1 MSSLGNNT
9 STARS
14 RWVKAGLTGF
24 VVLYV
29 LATLG
34 LGHMSN
40 YDQGLLLVA
49 VTYSILA
56 LSLDMVAGILG
67 LFSLGHAGFFA
78 IGAYLSAILI
88 NNYHWNLFLT
98 LGFVM
103 LVNVIAGYIIGA
115 LSLRVSGLYFAIVTY
130 IFTLIVV
137 VVADQTNITGGY
149 QGIPGAIF
157 PNFPKSLSFL
167 GTSVVWALSG
177 ALLITLTIVWSIRKS
192 PAYPVLL
199 AIRDAEPFAQSAG
212 VKTSRTKVSI
222 FALSAALAAMA
233 GWTFCFLGFVAPSDF
248 SGTASINILVMVIL
262 GGINTLLGPIVGASF
277 ISLFPVVVNWN
288 PLIQEILFGAIFIF
302 VVIAVPEGFVGLVT
316 RLFRRAVPNSWRRN
330 VDGVAN
336 VAPVEGSRPVEDL
349 ANEVGDS
356 SDYALEAD
364 GINFSYVAGVSV
376 LKNVSLRARRG
387 TIHGLIGPNGSGK
400 STLVNL
406 LSGQLKTKIGSISL
420 HGHRVERLDAA
431 SRPHYGLMRT
441 FQTAVMV
448 KEVTTRENVTVG
460 LFHKYRRIPS
470 RSVIWPL
477 LPSGRRDGR
486 ELVERSRGALLD
498 AGLSDTWASTKV
510 ADVPHGVEQ
519 LTQLAAA
526 CAGTPSILL
535 LDEPLAGLS
544 GGEVEHV
551 SHILRTL
558 RDRGT
563 TILVV
568 EHQTRFIFDVCDD
581 VTVIAAGELVRSGTA
596 AEVRVDDRVREVYL
610 GQ

>member
-1 MSSLGNNT
+1 MNSLSAT
-9 STARS
+9 SQGRS
-14 RWVKAGLTGF
+14 RWRWVGLGAF

-56 LSLDMVAGILG
+56 LSLDMVAGMLG

-88 NNYHWNLFLT
+88 NNYHWNLFAT

-103 LVNVIAGYIIGA
+103 VVNVVVGYVIGA

-149 QGIPGAIF
+149 QGIPGALF
-157 PNFPKSLSFL
+157 PSFPKSLSFL
-167 GTSVVWALSG
+167 GTSVVWALSA
-177 ALLITLTIVWSIRKS
+177 ALLITLTIVWSIRNS

-222 FALSAALAAMA
+222 FALSAALAALA

-248 SGTASINILVMVIL
+248 GGTASINILVMVIL
-262 GGINTLLGPIVGASF
+262 GGINTFLGPIIGASF
-277 ISLFPVVVNWN
+277 ISLFPVIVNWN
-288 PLIQEILFGAIFIF
+288 PLIQEIFFGAVFIF
-302 VVIAVPEGFVGLVT
+302 VVIVVPEGFVGLVA
-316 RLFRRAVPNSWRRN
+316 RLYRRVVPKAWQRNAV
-330 VDGVAN
+330 GTKELATVATVGSVEKASPPDDE
-336 VAPVEGSRPVEDL
+336 VAE
-349 ANEVGDS
+349 
-356 SDYALEAD
+356 YALEAN
-364 GINFSYVAGVSV
+364 GIDFSYVPGVGV
-376 LKNVSLRARRG
+376 LKNVTLQARPG

-406 LSGQLKTKIGSISL
+406 LSGQLKPNVGSITL
-420 HGHRVERLDAA
+420 HGHRVERLGPAA
-431 SRPHYGLMRT
+431 RPHYGLMRT

-448 KEVTTRENVTVG
+448 KEVTTRENVTIG

-486 ELVERSRGALLD
+486 ELTERSRAALL
-498 AGLSDTWASTKV
+498 ATGLNDTWAQTKV
-510 ADVPHGVEQ
+510 ADIPHGVEQ

-526 CAGTPSILL
+526 CAGEPTILI

-551 SHILRTL
+551 SEILRSL

-563 TILVV
+563 TIIVV

-581 VTVIAAGELVRSGTA
+581 VTVIAAGELVRSGSA
-596 AEVRVDDRVREVYL
+596 SDVRVDQRVREVYL